1 MSCTL
6 LVAEAVTDSSPSS
19 CACQATLLGTALNC
33 RISTTS
39 SFDRK
44 HYFYADLPKGCAP
57 CGHSDREWLAPTS
70 LTLPPFKHRYQTS
83 QYDIPVAEDGWLE
96 ARLPEEDGGGSVRVR
111 VSRAHMEEDSGK
123 LVHAGSDSLSG
134 STHSLADYNRA
145 GTPLVEVVTAPDMR
159 TGKEAA
165 AYAAELQRVVRFL
178 GVSDGNMA
186 EGSFR
191 CDVNISVRPV
201 GSSVLGTKVE
211 VKNLNSFSAISR
223 AVDWE
228 IQRQVGLIEAGKA
241 TEVVQETRT
250 WDEGAQKTR
259 SMRTKEGLADYR
271 YFPEPDLLPLTV
283 TPAALQ
289 ATVASMPELPAA
301 LRARYEALGLP
312 AKDVLLLADAADVA
326 AYFDA
331 VCAAG
336 ADPRGA
342 ANWIMGDLT
351 AYAKQEKLSS
361 LGQLKLTPAHLAELL
376 ALVADGTISG
386 KIAKDLLP
394 DLLAGGASPK
404 ALVQQRG
411 LVQISDTSEIE
422 ALVDAVLAANPGQ
435 VAEFRAGKDKLKGFF
450 VGQIMKQSG
459 GKANPLLVEK
469 LLMPKLR
476 GDAA

>member
-1 MSCTL
+1 M
-6 LVAEAVTDSSPSS
+6 
-19 CACQATLLGTALNC
+19 
-33 RISTTS
+33 
-39 SFDRK
+39 
-44 HYFYADLPKGCAP
+44 
-57 CGHSDREWLAPTS
+57 
-70 LTLPPFKHRYQTS
+70 
-83 QYDIPVAEDGWLE
+83 
-96 ARLPEEDGGGSVRVR
+96 
-111 VSRAHMEEDSGK
+111 
-123 LVHAGSDSLSG
+123 
-134 STHSLADYNRA
+134 
-145 GTPLVEVVTAPDMR
+145 EVVTAPDMR

-228 IQRQVGLIEAGKA
+228 IQRQVGLIESGKSA
-241 TEVVQETRT
+241 EVVQETRT
-250 WDEGAQKTR
+250 WEEGAQKTR
-259 SMRTKEGLADYR
+259 SMRKKEGLADYR

-289 ATVASMPELPAA
+289 ATVAAMPELPAA

-331 VCAAG
+331 VCAAS

-361 LGQLKLTPAHLAELL
+361 LAQLKLIPAHLAELL

-394 DLLAGGASPK
+394 DLLAGGSSPK

-435 VAEFRAGKDKLKGFF
+435 VAEFRGGKDKLKGFF
-450 VGQIMKQSG
+450 VGQIMKKSG
-459 GKANPLLVEK
+459 GKANPPLVEK